1 MNYSITRKAFSLRCL
16 FSILMGMTLLSV
28 SSCRSNDAEEAR
40 KRSEFAQIIDE
51 RSSKDVLN
59 ELYIASDGDTEAL
72 ARILQVT
79 PSSVE
84 RLRKGETYPTDA
96 FRDRLK
102 EVATYYAQHDKS
114 FRELRSA
121 LDSEYKWYNSIKDWP
136 LSHGWTILI
145 ILIVLTVLG
154 IAVAAAQDA
163 GDDDSPFMAFLGLVN
178 IGALLIWGVCVLL
191 SWVITPETMQDSY
204 TESVNPNIELLV
216 GDAE

>member
-1 MNYSITRKAFSLRCL
+1 
-16 FSILMGMTLLSV
+16 MTLLLV

-121 LDSEYKWYNSIKDWP
+121 LDSEYKWYDEIKDYP
-136 LSHGWTILI
+136 FKHVMAFVIVLIILI
-145 ILIVLTVLG
+145 ILVSFVSADILWLMLL
-154 IAVAAAQDA
+154 AA
-163 GDDDSPFMAFLGLVN
+163 LV
-178 IGALLIWGVCVLL
+178 WGVSVAL
-191 SWVITPETMQDSY
+191 SWMFSPDAMKDSY
-204 TESVNPNIELLV
+204 TESINPNIEVLV